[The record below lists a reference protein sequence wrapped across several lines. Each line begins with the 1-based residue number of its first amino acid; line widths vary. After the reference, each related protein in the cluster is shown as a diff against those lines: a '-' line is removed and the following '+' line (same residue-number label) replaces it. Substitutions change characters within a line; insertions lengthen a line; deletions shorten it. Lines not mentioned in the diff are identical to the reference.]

1 METDAQCCHRYP
13 VCTITVRW
21 IPRATHAPPGNV
33 PADPA
38 GSSPCPQQPK
48 VSREA
53 KELVSALLVRDPSKR
68 LGAVNGAEEIKA
80 HPFFRDVSWPLIRNT
95 APPFL
100 PQAGKKPAEAAPSI
114 PNY

>member
-1 METDAQCCHRYP
+1 M
-13 VCTITVRW
+13 
-21 IPRATHAPPGNV
+21 